1 MTRQTQQLTMAFE
14 KQSQHIAGLLTELQE
29 KESALQSQKQELLQ
43 CKQELDEL
51 KNDKKDEV
59 KMMVKEVEEQIQ
71 SEEQGDEKPVE
82 NSELSLKQEMESR
95 VTCLIAESLPE
106 SDLKAQCDASQPE
119 TCDTQTAT
127 PDSSEEA
134 NKTGDQHPESID
146 SNKTQ
151 SNPDSACV
159 MVETQCGQSG
169 KEADILTELLT
180 LRRENQLLKQRIEG
194 LTISDAQNPTLQ
206 TDAENQDDPTQSQN
220 TPNAALSCLAED
232 GTLSLLNDVMTEG
245 LESSMNEEED
255 EGQDLKKRKEDQIN
269 TRTEEDLEEMSEVH
283 VTQLQQQV
291 TAVIFLLQLCEKM
304 KSDKNIIG

>member
-1 MTRQTQQLTMAFE
+1 MAFE
-14 KQSQHIAGLLTELQE
+14 RQSQHIAGLLTELQE

-59 KMMVKEVEEQIQ
+59 KMMVKEVEEEIQ

-82 NSELSLKQEMESR
+82 NSEVPLKQKSR
-95 VTCLIAESLPE
+95 VTCQIAESLPE

-146 SNKTQ
+146 SNKTL
-151 SNPDSACV
+151 SNPNSACV
-159 MVETQCGQSG
+159 MVETECGQSG

-245 LESSMNEEED
+245 LESNINEEED
-255 EGQDLKKRKEDQIN
+255 EGQDLKKEDQRN
-269 TRTEEDLEEMSEVH
+269 TRAEEDLEELSEVH

-291 TAVIFLLQLCEKM
+291 MAVIFLLQLYEKM

>member
-1 MTRQTQQLTMAFE
+1 MAFE

-106 SDLKAQCDASQPE
+106 SDLKAQCE
-119 TCDTQTAT
+119 AT

-206 TDAENQDDPTQSQN
+206 TDAENQEDPTQSQN

-255 EGQDLKKRKEDQIN
+255 EGQDLKKEDQIN